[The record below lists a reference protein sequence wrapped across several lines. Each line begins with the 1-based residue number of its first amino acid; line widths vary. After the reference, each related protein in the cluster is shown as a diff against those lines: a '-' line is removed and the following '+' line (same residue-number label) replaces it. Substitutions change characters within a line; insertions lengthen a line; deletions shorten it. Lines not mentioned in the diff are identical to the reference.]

1 MLIGEVA
8 RRTGVSA
15 RMLRHYDR
23 IGLVAPTERTG
34 GDYRRYTDADVE
46 KLFYVEGLRSLGLS
60 LSEVAA
66 TLEAPDFAAGQL
78 IERITERARR
88 QRDAATELLSRLDQ
102 VRASEPQQW
111 SDVLR
116 VIELIRRFDAGSA
129 SDRQQLALSLVT
141 GDERNS
147 AVLVELALREDDP
160 NVAGA
165 LVWSVARMN
174 DTAVPALTEAL
185 SSTDRQRS
193 RRALEVLL
201 KIGTPLAREVVAG
214 QTQNTD
220 GVVRARANVVAGADG
235 DERAIPALVE
245 MVATGDLDVEAADA
259 IEALAVDERVTLL
272 LVDRV
277 IAAIELAGSDGRRR
291 LAGLLATIPGEKAD
305 SALSLLARDAD
316 SAVEVTARAHLL
328 ARAGRA
334 T

>member
-23 IGLVAPTERTG
+23 IGLVVPTERTG
-34 GDYRRYTDADVE
+34 GDYRQYTDADVE

-78 IERITERARR
+78 IERITERVRR

-174 DTAVPALTEAL
+174 DAAVPALTEAL

-193 RRALEVLL
+193 RRALEALL

-272 LVDRV
+272 LVDQV

>member
-23 IGLVAPTERTG
+23 IGLVVPTERTG
-34 GDYRRYTDADVE
+34 GDYRQYTDADVE

-78 IERITERARR
+78 IERITERVRR

-129 SDRQQLALSLVT
+129 SDRQRLALSLVT

-174 DTAVPALTEAL
+174 DAAVPALTEAL

-193 RRALEVLL
+193 RRALEALL

-220 GVVRARANVVAGADG
+220 GVVRVRANVVAGADG

-272 LVDRV
+272 LVDQV